1 MRENRNSTVYA
12 AFALVIVLYSAI
24 VWLMPW
30 EKTGNLILSYGST
43 LLAFGVLFFV
53 WKFAWADS
61 KNAMSKFYG
70 LPVIRVGLIY
80 LVVQIVFSVG
90 VMLLPELL
98 PGRIVM
104 LINIGFMCLFLL
116 GIITTKEIKTQ
127 IDNMET
133 RQQDQTAVVKRL
145 RAEARQLSR
154 EFQNSTAEKY
164 LHQIEKQLE
173 YSDPVSP
180 PELENEE
187 KSLMLLLKQIKEALQ
202 KNDMERFEKLSNQ
215 FLIEL
220 GKRNDLCKICK

>member
-12 AFALVIVLYSAI
+12 AFALAIALYSAV

-30 EKTGNLILSYGST
+30 EKTGNLILSYVST

-80 LVVQIVFSVG
+80 LIVQIVFSVG
-90 VMLLPELL
+90 IMVLPGLI
-98 PGRIVM
+98 PGRIVL
-104 LINIGFMCLFLL
+104 LINIGFMCLFLI

-127 IDNMET
+127 IDSMET
-133 RQQDQTAVVKRL
+133 GQQVQTVVVKKL

-154 EFQNSTAEKY
+154 AFQNPATEKY
-164 LHQIEKQLE
+164 LHQIEERLE
-173 YSDPVSP
+173 YSDPVST

-187 KSLMLLLKQIKEALQ
+187 KSLILMLEQIKEALQ
-202 KNDMERFEKLSNQ
+202 KSDLERFEKLSNQ
-215 FLIEL
+215 FLTEL
-220 GKRNDLCKICK
+220 DKRNDLCKIYK